1 MKAKVKTA
9 NKSIPTNLLEFCSE
23 LKYLPVS
30 ELRENPENFY
40 QDEEDEMFDESIKRE
55 GILKP
60 IIIDENNVILDGHR
74 RYRRALKYKIERVP
88 VIILKSGVPKRV
100 LIALLNKYRRKSPRE
115 MYVEGKALE
124 DYFKSSKTCAG
135 RHKTGVVG
143 EKVGEALGISR
154 RQWHRL
160 KYIFEH
166 EDQARDIIKELE
178 SGKLTIY
185 GAYKQVKKKLE
196 RKAKGDKTKQLRK
209 NLYLALI
216 SRYPER
222 IKELREIC
230 RSTKPLLKSKQ
241 MISEYSSKVRLE
253 ETRTKGNTDVFRVFV
268 RDIYLQEEIPVK
280 IKRKH
285 LEALKELEKEL
296 DEVLED
302 VTKTVDEEA
311 LVKRV
316 MERLRDEWLIRDE

>member
-1 MKAKVKTA
+1 MKEVEEL
-9 NKSIPTNLLEFCSE
+9 NKDFQSLLKDFYGRLEYVPVE
-23 LKYLPVS
+23 QLK
-30 ELRENPENFY
+30 ENSSNFY
-40 QDEEDEMFDESIKRE
+40 SDPEDPLFDESIQRE

-60 IIIDENNVILDGHR
+60 LVVDEDYTVLDGHR
-74 RYRRALKYKIERVP
+74 RLRRAKKYGIEVVP
-88 VIILKSGVPKRV
+88 VIVFNSSVPSKV
-100 LIALLNKYRRKSPRE
+100 LIALLNKYRHKTARE
-115 MYVEGKALE
+115 MYEEGKALE

-143 EKVGEALGISR
+143 ERVGEALGISR

-185 GAYKQVKKKLE
+185 GAYKQVKRKLE
-196 RKAKGDKTKQLRK
+196 RRAKRNKTEQLRK

-230 RSTKPLLKSKQ
+230 RNTKPLLKSKQ

-253 ETRTKGNTDVFRVFV
+253 ETRTKGNTDVFKVFV
-268 RDIYLQEEIPVK
+268 RDIYLEEEIPVK
-280 IKRKH
+280 IKRKY
-285 LEALKELEKEL
+285 LEALKELKKEL

-316 MERLRDEWLIRDE
+316 MERLRDEWLIRDD

>member
-124 DYFKSSKTCAG
+124 DYFKSTS
-135 RHKTGVVG
+135 
-143 EKVGEALGISR
+143 L
-154 RQWHRL
+154 
-160 KYIFEH
+160 
-166 EDQARDIIKELE
+166 
-178 SGKLTIY
+178 
-185 GAYKQVKKKLE
+185 
-196 RKAKGDKTKQLRK
+196 
-209 NLYLALI
+209 N
-216 SRYPER
+216 
-222 IKELREIC
+222 
-230 RSTKPLLKSKQ
+230 
-241 MISEYSSKVRLE
+241 M
-253 ETRTKGNTDVFRVFV
+253 
-268 RDIYLQEEIPVK
+268 K
-280 IKRKH
+280 IK
-285 LEALKELEKEL
+285 LG
-296 DEVLED
+296 
-302 VTKTVDEEA
+302 T
-311 LVKRV
+311 
-316 MERLRDEWLIRDE
+316 